1 MPMPFT
7 SQKSGSNLGGFSVS
21 AGEDGCDSCFLFFLK
36 FAIPVSGTPS
46 LETRPEFRGPQQNGG
61 VAHRHRRRRI
71 RPEEPFSLLSCHVPA
86 PRAECCCCCC
96 CCVRRLPRGRR
107 HDQCSHP
114 SPAVIVEGFTS
125 DVWPHAQTRGGRG
138 CRSRELSKS
147 HHLSALLL
155 CATIL
160 VSPLLDFIWPLWP
173 YCSGDS
179 REFVHTGSL
188 DVADDRTGL
197 VVHELDAN
205 LGDTTTRA

>member
-1 MPMPFT
+1 MVVIRAFC
-7 SQKSGSNLGGFSVS
+7 S
-21 AGEDGCDSCFLFFLK
+21 FLK

-114 SPAVIVEGFTS
+114 SPAIVIEGFTS
-125 DVWPHAQTRGGRG
+125 DVWPRARTRGGRG
-138 CRSRELSKS
+138 CRSHELSKS
-147 HHLSALLL
+147 HHLSALPL

-160 VSPLLDFIWPLWP
+160 VSTPPPWRVS
-173 YCSGDS
+173 SGPCGRTASRIS
-179 REFVHTGSL
+179 RELCIPGPLTLRMIERVWSSMNSTRTWVTPPREPRENSHQISL
-188 DVADDRTGL
+188 IVRFTK
-197 VVHELDAN
+197 
-205 LGDTTTRA
+205 